1 MENLSL
7 SNRELWEVIK
17 EYSNYVTEY
26 CTEEDI
32 TPVSF
37 EEFYYND
44 YQEIPHRGDKVVIN
58 KLFVD
63 DDDLLIWL
71 ETKGKDSY
79 IVNEVDYYGSF
90 SLWLDGCPYKVN
102 PDSVEIK

>member
-1 MENLSL
+1 ME
-7 SNRELWEVIK
+7 
-17 EYSNYVTEY
+17 VTGY
-26 CTEEDI
+26 PFLDYINEDK
-32 TPVSF
+32 SQ
-37 EEFYYND
+37 YKHAKD
-44 YQEIPHRGDKVVIN
+44 AG
-58 KLFVD
+58 FVD

-90 SLWLDGCPYKVN
+90 SLWLDGCPYSVN